1 MVWEYIKLMVFRLLE
16 NEYESQ
22 KIESRDFYSRS
33 LKAKLSTGSYYELS
47 QAEGNYLLPQ
57 SLSPLITSGREKTV
71 KCQVLLNIYD
81 YNALFS
87 YCGCCP

>member
-57 SLSPLITSGREKTV
+57 SLSPPLHIRERENCKMSSFA
-71 KCQVLLNIYD
+71 QYL
-81 YNALFS
+81 
-87 YCGCCP
+87 